1 MRKEFIYA
9 IIIGGILGLIVAF
22 GVWRVN
28 SALSPNKNIG
38 SPSGGKN
45 NQNNNAAISIAE
57 PSENDVVESS
67 RLKVVG
73 IAKSGSLVVVSGETA
88 DYLPTLDNKDSFTVD
103 VDLVGGI
110 NQIVAVSIDNK
121 GNTTKQVLTVIYSS
135 EFAKITP
142 PETEGAK
149 ETLDSTD
156 SVRQKVIEK
165 VDQAVNSPKAYL
177 GTVTD
182 IAENTIQL
190 KTPAGEIEQVSTQA
204 KPTVIK
210 DGKTVKEVKLADIAI
225 GDFIVAMGFKNG
237 NHVLTA
243 RRILITTQPQVSTK
257 EYLLGKVVKNNKG
270 QVSFTNIK
278 DGRTL
283 TLSTAD
289 NAVAYL
295 KKENQLA
302 KIKFANLTES
312 DLFVAVGTSG
322 TDKFKA
328 QTLFVTE
335 RP

>member
-1 MRKEFIYA
+1 M
-9 IIIGGILGLIVAF
+9 VAS
-22 GVWRVN
+22 V
-28 SALSPNKNIG
+28 
-38 SPSGGKN
+38 
-45 NQNNNAAISIAE
+45 
-57 PSENDVVESS
+57 
-67 RLKVVG
+67 
-73 IAKSGSLVVVSGETA
+73 
-88 DYLPTLDNKDSFTVD
+88 
-103 VDLVGGI
+103 
-110 NQIVAVSIDNK
+110 
-121 GNTTKQVLTVIYSS
+121 
-135 EFAKITP
+135 
-142 PETEGAK
+142 TE
-149 ETLDSTD
+149 
-156 SVRQKVIEK
+156 
-165 VDQAVNSPKAYL
+165 
-177 GTVTD
+177 
-182 IAENTIQL
+182 
-190 KTPAGEIEQVSTQA
+190 
-204 KPTVIK
+204 

-322 TDKFKA
+322 NDKFKA